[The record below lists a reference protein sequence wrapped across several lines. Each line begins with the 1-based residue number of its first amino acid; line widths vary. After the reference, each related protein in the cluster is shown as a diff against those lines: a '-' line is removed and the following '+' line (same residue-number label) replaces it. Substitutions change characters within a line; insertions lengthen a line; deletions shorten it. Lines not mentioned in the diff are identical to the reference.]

1 MSQSRRWVPPAPMY
15 TPSLRVYELGG
26 DDGEMSFGE
35 FCVAMSDDIDQD
47 AMTPKELA
55 RAIFQQIDKDS
66 TGKITLSELSATM
79 QKLDPSLT
87 LDELAR
93 IYFDIFEPDSKGELS
108 ETAFVNAIET
118 MKTFH

>member
-1 MSQSRRWVPPAPMY
+1 MA
-15 TPSLRVYELGG
+15 ELGG